1 MKAEG
6 LPKNKEV
13 LKAIE
18 VSSEMPIE
26 TSSLEQ
32 NPEKELTKA
41 ELREKLRA
49 VIVNMDQ
56 LAEQAA
62 RDSAERSLTA
72 SAESMT
78 GVSGFFK
85 RIWTQTLAREYYRQK
100 HVSQARESIHE
111 SQNIHAA
118 ELEHPTGKEEHEAT
132 AQTLVERFTQEYEE
146 TLHKGETRNII
157 NREGADGLNI
167 KGEIISLMKEY
178 ATGKI
183 GDDDFNEA
191 KKQILHT
198 VNRVEGS
205 DKNDS
210 MYADNLLEI
219 ARIVKGAAN
228 QKEAF
233 EALDSDLE
241 IVLGSARDSI
251 QTEAKHNVVDKAIEF
266 AKKTPLGVL
275 VNESTLASGIA
286 IAAGIMT
293 GVSKRLASSRLAAWG
308 TFGATAALTGGI
320 IGYAENKRTKE
331 DRAQHQRESAQGR
344 TYERDKSPRRE
355 EMDKFIH
362 EMREASQLSSA
373 IREAT
378 SPAAKLS
385 AIADAEA
392 RIRLM
397 DRENIDLLSY
407 SDPVKVE
414 QERLDLDLARAQA
427 KAELRKIPTTGGN
440 FDEELKKLVDA
451 RMQGLTQ
458 GEGGI
463 EERDR
468 LFNKMKNKRVASAAA
483 KGVLVGLTVGT
494 VAQEAAAFFNDDQ
507 TGLAEHLVKGSGADH
522 GQVVHTTWL
531 EGLRRYVG
539 DSFGGGAPVGQ
550 STIEHINTTV
560 TASEYLDNHK
570 LGTHISRD
578 GWYDNDTPKPVFD
591 KNELKLWWGGDK
603 NTGIDASGNYVFSA
617 KHMVPEGSYHGGL
630 SANAQELMKEGKLK
644 MLLSLS
650 QGTQAHPVELPI
662 NADGTVTIDPKSEIG
677 KLFFAEKGGKATF
690 LGRFAEVAQLTGAKD
705 GTDHVRILATHI
717 GKGVDELTDVITKEI
732 PPVAPSDFLI
742 DPPPII
748 PIYGRTPLE
757 PVNGKKGPNPFI
769 GFYYGS
775 GAPLTPEEMRA
786 HQKELSPRLR
796 ANPDAKLE
804 ARIEEEDYMKKQSPE
819 YLAEVER
826 LAAQSEPMN
835 PACKVAICI
844 PVAGH
849 QEVNNIER
857 TLSSYLN
864 QTIDKDAFELV
875 LFVNQPDVSPRG
887 ETIKSD
893 GTLDRIEKFKKEH
906 PELNIRVMQSVIPI
920 RDARIGNVRKMLS
933 DATLARSLKR
943 GGNDDLIMVS
953 NDADLKGVSP
963 EYLKNFVEKFEK
975 EPQTDAFMGQLDWD
989 PEAYIRNP
997 LNHIGTRLFQ
1007 YISAQHRKANRGI
1020 ESSGANFAYRAST
1033 YAAVGGY
1040 NTKAE
1045 MGEDNDFGRRIMSA
1059 RRGAPNRKAIAY
1071 GGARVSRLYTSSRRV
1086 DKEIRDGLSPIE
1098 QWKKGF
1104 SAFDDEVRKVKWEE
1118 IGEAPDY
1125 DNPEVVSKLTSELE
1139 NIINRTLMV
1148 SSNWWSNPHYATY
1161 QRRALGW
1168 LGIKYNLSAPNRIQI
1183 TDSSALIAGL
1193 KEYKE
1198 DGLKIMDR
1206 KTGKH
1211 PRGGEVPSKLKP
1223 PEPVPVGGMEASAI
1237 EEVVPARVESAP
1249 KSQKEV
1255 EQVVAPAAPADE
1267 QINDRKQEVKAAP
1280 VEAPADEPRTAE
1292 KERRIIPLTEIRAI
1306 FAAELKKNSDVRN
1319 IDKLE
1324 VTEKDGTLRFDIA
1337 ISTRAGKASLN
1348 GDLVNMRGGKIGIR
1362 NLNTEANLVIK
1373 TKVARGFSEIGTA
1386 VQEYFKKQVGKP
1398 VSSIKISKEGL
1409 TVTFGEKDVKSG
1421 KKSKNKNGGEQVEAE
1436 PKRVRA

>member
-1 MKAEG
+1 MSAEG
-6 LPKNKEV
+6 LPKNKGV
-13 LKAIE
+13 PKSIE
-18 VSSEMPIE
+18 ASSEMPIE

-32 NPEKELTKA
+32 NPVKDLTKA
-41 ELREKLRA
+41 ELKEKLRA

-56 LAEQAA
+56 LADQAA
-62 RDSAERSLTA
+62 RDAAERSLTA
-72 SAESMT
+72 SAESMK
-78 GVSGFFK
+78 GVPGFFK

-100 HVSQARESIHE
+100 HVSQARETIHE

-132 AQTLVERFTQEYEE
+132 VQTIVERFTQDYEE
-146 TLHKGETRNII
+146 TLHKGETRGVI

-167 KGEIISLMKEY
+167 KGEIISLMKDY

-219 ARIVKGAAN
+219 ARQVKSAVN
-228 QKEAF
+228 QKEAL

-251 QTEAKHNVVDKAIEF
+251 QTEAKYNVVDKAIEF

-286 IAAGIMT
+286 IAAGVMT

-331 DRAQHQRESAQGR
+331 DRAQHQRETAQGR

-355 EMDKFIH
+355 EMEKFTH

-378 SPAAKLS
+378 SPEAKLS

-427 KAELRKIPTTGGN
+427 KAELRKMPTTGGN
-440 FDEELKKLVDA
+440 FDEELKKLVDI

-483 KGVLVGLTVGT
+483 KGVLIGLTVGT
-494 VAQEAAAFFNDDQ
+494 AAQEATAFFNDDQ
-507 TGLAEHLVKGSGADH
+507 TGLVEHLVKGGNGGGVSNDP
-522 GQVVHTTWL
+522 VVHTTWM
-531 EGLRRYVG
+531 EGLRRFAMG
-539 DSFGGGAPVGQ
+539 EDGGPGTPAV
-550 STIEHINTTV
+550 TEHINTTA
-560 TASEYLDNHK
+560 TASEYLEHHK

-591 KNELKLWWGGDK
+591 KNELKLWWGGEK

-617 KHMVPEGSYHGGL
+617 RHMVPEGSYHGGL

-650 QGTQAHPVELPI
+650 QGTQAHPIELPI

-732 PPVAPSDFLI
+732 PPVAPSYFLI
-742 DPPPII
+742 DPPPFI

-769 GFYYGS
+769 PFYYGS
-775 GAPLTPEEMRA
+775 GAPLTPEEIRA

-804 ARIEEEDYMKKQSPE
+804 ARVEEEEYMKKQTPE
-819 YLAEVER
+819 YLTEVER

-864 QTIDKDAFELV
+864 QTIDKDTFELV
-875 LFVNQPDVSPRG
+875 LFVNQPDLSPRG
-887 ETIKSD
+887 EKIKSD

-943 GGNDDLIMVS
+943 EGNDDLIMVS

-963 EYLKNFVEKFEK
+963 EYVKNFVEKFEK

-1007 YISAQHRKANRGI
+1007 YISAQHRKANKGI

-1033 YAAVGGY
+1033 YAAIGGY

-1045 MGEDNDFGRRIMSA
+1045 MGEDNDFGRRILSA
-1059 RRGAPNRKAIAY
+1059 RRGASNRKAIAY
-1071 GGARVSRLYTSSRRV
+1071 GGARVSRLYTSSRRAE
-1086 DKEIRDGLSPIE
+1086 KAIRDGLAPIE
-1098 QWKKGF
+1098 QWEKGF

-1118 IGEAPDY
+1118 TGEAPDY
-1125 DNPEVVSKLTSELE
+1125 DNPEVVKKLTSELE

-1148 SSNWWSNPHYATY
+1148 SSKWWSNPQYAAY

-1168 LGIKYNLSAPNRIQI
+1168 LGIKYKLTAQNRIQI
-1183 TDSSALIAGL
+1183 TDATDLIAGL

-1198 DGLKIMDR
+1198 EGLKIMER
-1206 KTGKH
+1206 KTGKR
-1211 PRGGEVPSKLKP
+1211 PPEEKAPPEPKP
-1223 PEPVPVGGMEASAI
+1223 PEPAPAGEPAVVAAEEVRPAAEEKILDAQMKEKSAI
-1237 EEVVPARVESAP
+1237 EKIILPDDLERTNRLRSKLEEYKERLKGMRHLAPEELTDTVYKIDVLEPLLDKREIDVSNLEEEFRSKYGDSFDSPAFINAVAVIDDYSKNEGRNV
-1249 KSQKEV
+1249 KGGTGLKK
-1255 EQVVAPAAPADE
+1255 VAP
-1267 QINDRKQEVKAAP
+1267 V
-1280 VEAPADEPRTAE
+1280 VE
-1292 KERRIIPLTEIRAI
+1292 KE
-1306 FAAELKKNSDVRN
+1306 AEMRKTAP
-1319 IDKLE
+1319 
-1324 VTEKDGTLRFDIA
+1324 TEKKVKPRIKLKLPKEEA
-1337 ISTRAGKASLN
+1337 K
-1348 GDLVNMRGGKIGIR
+1348 KI
-1362 NLNTEANLVIK
+1362 TPKVIK
-1373 TKVARGFSEIGTA
+1373 PR
-1386 VQEYFKKQVGKP
+1386 
-1398 VSSIKISKEGL
+1398 IKL
-1409 TVTFGEKDVKSG
+1409 
-1421 KKSKNKNGGEQVEAE
+1421 KNKKIEARATIE